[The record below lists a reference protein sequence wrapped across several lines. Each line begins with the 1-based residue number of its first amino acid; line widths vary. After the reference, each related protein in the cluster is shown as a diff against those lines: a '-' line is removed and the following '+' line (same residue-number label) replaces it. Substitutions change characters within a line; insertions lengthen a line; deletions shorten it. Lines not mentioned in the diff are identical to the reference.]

1 MSYLDKKFKIY
12 QESLTNSASAIMPAE
27 LQDGEENY
35 FVTTETDDTM
45 NGSTCIIDPSI
56 AVSLHCG
63 STVDRATCT
72 GELDCLPFLRG
83 TTAVVQTEIALH
95 TKSQCQIYIPI
106 IKQYAKSIAKGTY
119 IYDRPSYHDTVEP
132 MLDPVKLSYDVDVL
146 KEQNEEFLRRIVEMQ
161 TEIDKHT
168 RTIYHL
174 ALEKQR
180 LVAVE
185 EDLRTQLKQTSK
197 GEGTALPASQT
208 PPFEPPEFVLRDI
221 NGDILFDERL
231 LPPDSETLL
240 YVVKGGDKVVTYHIF
255 TDIDEFLSL
264 KKQRIPSRNV
274 KLQIGPSCLH
284 PSIWQ

>member
-1 MSYLDKKFKIY
+1 M
-12 QESLTNSASAIMPAE
+12 ENLTNATMPEEATRA
-27 LQDGEENY
+27 EENY
-35 FVTTETDDTM
+35 SAVTETNDIMD
-45 NGSTCIIDPSI
+45 GSTCVIDPSI

-63 STVDRATCT
+63 STVDKATST
-72 GELDCLPFLRG
+72 GELDRLPFLRG

-106 IKQYAKSIAKGTY
+106 IKQYAKSIAKDAY
-119 IYDRPSYHDTVEP
+119 RYDRSFYCDTVEP
-132 MLDPVKLSYDVDVL
+132 ALDPIKLSYDVDVL

-161 TEIDKHT
+161 TEIDKHA
-168 RTIYHL
+168 RTIYQL

-180 LVAVE
+180 LMAVE
-185 EDLRTQLKQTSK
+185 EDLRAQLKQTS
-197 GEGTALPASQT
+197 EGGSAAPPTSQT
-208 PPFEPPEFVLRDI
+208 LPFGPTEFVLRDI

-240 YVVKGGDKVVTYHIF
+240 YVVKGGDRLVTYHIF

-264 KKQRIPSRNV
+264 KKQQISSRNV

-284 PSIWQ
+284 PRIWQ